1 MKRNGL
7 EVSCVNLSCGYYEP
21 HTDNEYTIL
30 ADLCKCYRFVRHIIC
45 CHKETS
51 THIPETERKPFPG
64 YYELFGTA
72 GYSEKDYIRLSE
84 EYRSEFTKTSR
95 TSHKNKL

>member
-1 MKRNGL
+1 KRNGL

-51 THIPETERKPFPG
+51 THIPETERNPSPDIMNCSDRPDIAKRIISVCQKSTD
-64 YYELFGTA
+64 LNLLKQA
-72 GYSEKDYIRLSE
+72 GQAIR
-84 EYRSEFTKTSR
+84 T
-95 TSHKNKL
+95 NC